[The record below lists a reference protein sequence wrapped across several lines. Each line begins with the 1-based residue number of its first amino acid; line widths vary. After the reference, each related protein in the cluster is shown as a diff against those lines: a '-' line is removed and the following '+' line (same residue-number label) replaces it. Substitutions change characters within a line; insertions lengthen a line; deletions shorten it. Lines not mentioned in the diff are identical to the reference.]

1 MTFTVE
7 TGTGVTGANSYATV
21 AELDDHAALFGDELS
36 AYDQAQKEAAL
47 VKASIFYIDSFTFS
61 GDKLNSE
68 QGLKLPTTDV
78 SLNADIKRAA
88 LSAAV
93 LQLQGRLFV
102 DPQDVGQSKVV
113 SESSSVG
120 SLSDSVTY
128 SETAQYTTKYPT
140 TNLDRLVRAYAVGSG
155 LGSVVRC

>member
-21 AELDDHAALFGDELS
+21 AELDDHAALFGEDLS
-36 AYDQAQKEAAL
+36 AYDQTQKEAAL

-78 SLNADIKRAA
+78 SLNADIKRAV

-140 TNLDRLVRAYAVGSG
+140 TNIDRLVRQYAVGSG
-155 LGSVVRC
+155 LGQTVRC

>member
-7 TGTGVTGANSYATV
+7 DGTGVTGANSYASVT
-21 AELDDHAALFGDELS
+21 ELDAHATLFNEDLSEFFTADKQAAL
-36 AYDQAQKEAAL
+36 A
-47 VKASIFYIDSFTFS
+47 KASIFYIDGYDFS
-61 GDKLNSE
+61 GEKLNAD
-68 QGLKLPTTDV
+68 QGLKLPTSTV
-78 SLNADIKRAA
+78 TVNADIKRAV

-102 DPQDVGQSKVV
+102 DPQSVQAREVT

-128 SETAQYTTKYPT
+128 ADAATYTTKYPT
-140 TNLDRLVRAYAVGSG
+140 TNLDKLVSKYAGG
-155 LGSVVRC
+155 GMGAIKRCF

>member
-7 TGTGVTGANSYATV
+7 DGTGVTGANSYASV
-21 AELDDHAALFGDELS
+21 AELDDHAELFGDDLIDFDVSEK
-36 AYDQAQKEAAL
+36 QAAL

-61 GDKLNSE
+61 GDKINSE
-68 QGLKLPTTDV
+68 QGLKLPTADV
-78 SLNADIKRAA
+78 SLNADIQRAV

-140 TNLDRLVRAYAVGSG
+140 TSLDRLVRQYSVGSG
-155 LGSVVRC
+155 LGQTVRC